1 MNAEATWY
9 GGCRE
14 TSQNAQPPMHA
25 EFPLRREF
33 DDRPSSRHKRAHS
46 MPIAHQSWT
55 PRAVPIVCGA
65 LRPHVVPIGLA
76 LSGANCTPRLD
87 SSWCAGTSCHSLRSD
102 HGLAN
107 SRACPSNPS
116 LDLISCILEANLLLL
131 LETQRLRYPIL
142 EDDRLEIRR
151 QPLHHGGCPDPLDV
165 RRETLHT
172 GRLDQHRV
180 LDRGFSRLREDL

>member
-107 SRACPSNPS
+107 SRACPSNPAWE
-116 LDLISCILEANLLLL
+116 LALLNMV
-131 LETQRLRYPIL
+131 I
-142 EDDRLEIRR
+142 DRLEVDSLLVMHSWTGSELASPPRNS
-151 QPLHHGGCPDPLDV
+151 
-165 RRETLHT
+165 ETAVPH
-172 GRLDQHRV
+172 
-180 LDRGFSRLREDL
+180 S